1 MVVGNRQFQ
10 SPFAPYTLP
19 LPHRW
24 EEELFCLGRVFPGFC
39 EGEDRREARAEVK
52 KGVSFGY
59 GLGKGLE
66 VGWEVP

>member
-1 MVVGNRQFQ
+1 MKIVCRDEGVGG
-10 SPFAPYTLP
+10 SEG
-19 LPHRW
+19 

>member
-1 MVVGNRQFQ
+1 MGG
-10 SPFAPYTLP
+10 SEG
-19 LPHRW
+19 

-59 GLGKGLE
+59 GLGKRLE